1 MKTLRTILPA
11 GLLAAAAAMPA
22 AAQDYTF
29 TFAHVLM
36 EDTPNGQAAISF
48 AEEVAEQSDGRIRIN
63 VLPAGQLG
71 GDVEIIEQL
80 QQNLVQIAIPPTAT
94 LGNFEPKLQVLDLPF
109 IMPGQEAMETV
120 LDGEAGRMILDT
132 LDQHGMHGVNF
143 WGAGFRQ
150 ITNNV
155 REVASAGDLEG
166 VQMRTMQAPVILEQ
180 YRQWG
185 ASPTA
190 MAFAEVYNG
199 LQSGVVDGQENP
211 IANIVSMRFYEVQDH
226 ITISNHAYHGY
237 AAVVNEQ
244 AWNQLPDDLKEVMTE
259 AFDNARDLARE
270 LTVDYEAEQLE
281 AIGDE
286 IAIKRLS
293 DEELSAFIE
302 ASYPVHE
309 AFADVVTPELIQTIY
324 DATGAG
330 PEQ

>member
-1 MKTLRTILPA
+1 MKLLATLLPA
-11 GLLAAAAAMPA
+11 GVFATAMALPVH
-22 AAQDYTF
+22 AQDYTF

-36 EDTPNGQAAISF
+36 EDTPNGRAAISF
-48 AEEVAEQSDGRIRIN
+48 AEDVAEKSDGRIRIN

-132 LDQHGMHGVNF
+132 LDAHGMHGVNF

-150 ITNNV
+150 ITNSV
-155 REVASAGDLEG
+155 REIAAAEDLEG
-166 VQMRTMQAPVILEQ
+166 IKMRTMQAPVILEQ
-180 YRQWG
+180 YRTWD

-199 LQSGVVDGQENP
+199 LQSGVVEGQENP

-237 AAVVNEQ
+237 AAVVNAD
-244 AWNQLPDDLKEVMTE
+244 AWNALPADLQEVMTE
-259 AFDNARDLARE
+259 AFDDARDLARE
-270 LTVDYEAEQLE
+270 LTVAYEAEQLE
-281 AIGDE
+281 AIGDQ
-286 IAIKRLS
+286 IAIR
-293 DEELSAFIE
+293 ELTEAEVAAFTE

-309 AFADVVTPELIQTIY
+309 AFADVVTPELIQAIY

-330 PEQ
+330 PN